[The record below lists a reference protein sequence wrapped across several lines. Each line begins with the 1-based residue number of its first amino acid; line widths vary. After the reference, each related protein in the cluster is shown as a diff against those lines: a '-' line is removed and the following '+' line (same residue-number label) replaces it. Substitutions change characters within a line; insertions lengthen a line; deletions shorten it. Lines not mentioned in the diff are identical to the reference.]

1 MNMIPKMGTKV
12 VSKAAAAAA
21 KLERADALRR
31 FKAGV
36 FQVLGHPTRIHIV
49 EILRK
54 GEVSVGALLEEIGVE
69 PANLSQHLTVLR
81 SKGLV
86 VNRKNG
92 NQVLYAL
99 RDPML
104 VGVLDTMKRYFQADL
119 QAAMSI
125 MRVMEQER
133 K

>member
-1 MNMIPKMGTKV
+1 
-12 VSKAAAAAA
+12 
-21 KLERADALRR
+21 LRR

-92 NQVLYAL
+92 NQVLYSL

-104 VGVLDTMKRYFQADL
+104 AGVLDTMKRYFQAHF

-125 MRVMEQER
+125 LSVMEQDA
-133 K
+133 

>member
-1 MNMIPKMGTKV
+1 MNMIPEMGTKV
-12 VSKAAAAAA
+12 VSKAAAAAE
-21 KLERADALRR
+21 LERADALRR

-104 VGVLDTMKRYFQADL
+104 VGVLDTMKRYFQAHL
-119 QAAMSI
+119 QSAMSI
-125 MRVMEQER
+125 LQVIEQ
-133 K
+133 

>member
-1 MNMIPKMGTKV
+1 MGTKV
-12 VSKAAAAAA
+12 VSKAASAAE
-21 KLERADALRR
+21 LERADALRR

-54 GEVSVGALLEEIGVE
+54 GEVPVSKLLEEIGVE

-104 VGVLDTMKRYFQADL
+104 VGVLETMKRYFQADL

-125 MRVMEQER
+125 LRIIEQER